1 MVAKALTAEIWETW
15 TVPLSSDKEIPRDN
29 LLPALSTVTVSP
41 SMKPV
46 YSLEEV
52 FESLFPDEESK
63 QTYYEEK
70 TRNDQE
76 LLLRIRQGK
85 INPIRG
91 WRILKKMDQKT
102 LAEQTGILQPNLSRM
117 EQVGAPPPKVPTLQ
131 KIADALGVSVEDL
144 IHGR

>member
-1 MVAKALTAEIWETW
+1 MVAKELTAETWETC
-15 TVPLSSDKEIPRDN
+15 TVPSSSNKEIPRDN
-29 LLPALSTVTVSP
+29 LHPSLLSVTISP

-52 FESLFPDEESK
+52 FDSLFPDEESK
-63 QTYYEEK
+63 QTYHEEK
-70 TRNDQE
+70 TRIDQE

-102 LAEQTGILQPNLSRM
+102 LAELTGIRQPNL
-117 EQVGAPPPKVPTLQ
+117 
-131 KIADALGVSVEDL
+131 
-144 IHGR
+144 

>member
-1 MVAKALTAEIWETW
+1 MVAKELTAETWETW
-15 TVPLSSDKEIPRDN
+15 TVPSSSNKEIPRDN
-29 LLPALSTVTVSP
+29 LHPSLLSVTISP

-52 FESLFPDEESK
+52 FDSLFPDEESK
-63 QTYYEEK
+63 QTYHEEK
-70 TRNDQE
+70 TRIDQE

-102 LAEQTGILQPNLSRM
+102 LAELTGIRQPNLSRM
-117 EQVGAPPPKVPTLQ
+117 EQVGAPPPKVSTLQ